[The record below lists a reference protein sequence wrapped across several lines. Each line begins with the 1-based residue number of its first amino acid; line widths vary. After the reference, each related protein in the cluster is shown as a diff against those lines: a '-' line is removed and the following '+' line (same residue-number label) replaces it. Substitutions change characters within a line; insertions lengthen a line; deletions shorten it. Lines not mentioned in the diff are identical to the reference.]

1 MSQREHRS
9 RRRGAALF
17 GRQGVSLGRV
27 LGFPLYLSPSWVL
40 LAVAVTVVYGEGLR
54 ASRPDL
60 PVVGGYAIGLAFVAS
75 LVLSVLLHEL
85 GHALAG
91 RRLGI
96 GVRGITL
103 ELLGGYTEMEGD
115 APRPKAE
122 ALVSLAGPAASLVL
136 TLVAGAAAF
145 VVPRGTL
152 LAQFVV
158 QVAVS
163 NAIITV
169 FNALPGLPLD
179 GGRALHALIWA
190 GTGDPHR
197 GRQVAGRV
205 GQVLAGGCAAGG
217 VLLYRAEALT
227 LIGMAFAVIVAGSI
241 WIGATGAV
249 RLGRAGARMH
259 LIDVDRLARPL
270 YRVPSGTAL
279 AEAERRAAADGGPG
293 AALVVVGPDE
303 RVRAVVHAEAAAA
316 VPPERRDWVA
326 VDDVAR
332 QVDPARALP
341 AGMRGPEVL
350 RAVQADPVG
359 DYLVT
364 SGEDVVGILR
374 VADLARVL
382 EPGASKPPDGV
393 SGQ

>member
-1 MSQREHRS
+1 MSQRERRS
-9 RRRGAALF
+9 PRRGAAL
-17 GRQGVSLGRV
+17 LGRRGVRLGHV
-27 LGFPLYLSPSWVL
+27 LGFPLYLSPSWLL
-40 LAVAVTVVYGEGLR
+40 LAFAVTFVYGESLR
-54 ASRPDL
+54 ADRPDL
-60 PVVGGYAIGLAFVAS
+60 PAAGGYALGLAFVGS

-96 GVRGITL
+96 GVRAITL

-115 APRPKAE
+115 APRPRVE
-122 ALVSLAGPAASLVL
+122 ALVSLAGPAASLLL
-136 TLVAGAAAF
+136 TLAAGAAAAA
-145 VVPRGTL
+145 VPRDTL
-152 LAQFVV
+152 AGQFLV

-197 GRQVAGRV
+197 GREVAGRA
-205 GQVLAGGCAAGG
+205 GQVLAGGCVVGG
-217 VLLYRAEALT
+217 WALYQVSALS
-227 LIGMAFAVIVAGSI
+227 LIGIVFTVIVAGSI
-241 WIGATGAV
+241 WFGATGAV
-249 RLGRAGARMH
+249 RLGRAGRRLH
-259 LIDVDRLARPL
+259 LVDVDRLARPL

-279 AEAERRAAADGGPG
+279 AEAERRAAADGAPG
-293 AALVVVGPDE
+293 AALVVVGPDD
-303 RVRAVVHAEAAAA
+303 RVRAVVHEAAADA

-332 QVDPARALP
+332 GLDPARTLP
-341 AGMRGPEVL
+341 AGTRGSDVL
-350 RAVQADPVG
+350 KAVQADPVG
-359 DYLVT
+359 EYLVT
-364 SGEDVVGILR
+364 AGEDVVGILR

-382 EPGASKPPDGV
+382 EPGAPKPGK
-393 SGQ
+393 SG